1 MFSFFTGK
9 KNGAPA
15 NVNTANKAADATPNP
30 NISVRSPEEVK
41 DLESLIKTGPVTL
54 VLVHADWCG
63 HCQTYKPMW
72 SELENVPGRTANM
85 AMIHHDMVEKSP
97 TLKKAKIPGYPTVLK
112 VYQNGHI
119 EEYKGEEKGKTN
131 AVPNMRDMS
140 TMTKE
145 VTSAVVPESLTLQN
159 IANKRSKSIA
169 KAVIASAAANA
180 NPGMTAPVAK
190 NAPATANPGL
200 VGNAPNARGQLP
212 SSVNAAPPA
221 PIKAVVPGMP
231 GEPPKLIANATN
243 PGFAPSAPAPVPVKA
258 VVPGMPG
265 ELPKLDVN
273 AANPGFAPSAVSQ
286 IAQRNMLNNAGP
298 KNSLTIGAT
307 AAPNVRPQSLPIP
320 PLKGG
325 SLMHV
330 LGRALIQAGPASLL
344 FAAQQSFPTKK
355 GRGSTMRLTRKSRSK
370 SATLKGG
377 KRSSNKAIRSKTR
390 KN

>member
-15 NVNTANKAADATPNP
+15 NVNTANKAANATPNP

-72 SELENVPGRTANM
+72 SDLENVPGRTANM

-97 TLKKAKIPGYPTVLK
+97 TLKNAKIPGYPTVLK

-131 AVPNMRDMS
+131 AVPNMRDMT
-140 TMTKE
+140 TMRKE
-145 VTSAVVPESLTLQN
+145 VTSPVVPESLTLQD
-159 IANKRSKSIA
+159 IADKRSKSIA

-180 NPGMTAPVAK
+180 NPGMTVPVGK
-190 NAPATANPGL
+190 NAAATANPGL
-200 VGNAPNARGQLP
+200 VGNAPSVSVKANIPGARAQVP
-212 SSVNAAPPA
+212 SMVNAPPA
-221 PIKAVVPGMP
+221 PVKAVVPGMP
-231 GEPPKLIANATN
+231 GEPPKLPVNAT
-243 PGFAPSAPAPVPVKA
+243 
-258 VVPGMPG
+258 
-265 ELPKLDVN
+265 
-273 AANPGFAPSAVSQ
+273 NPGFAPSAVSQ
-286 IAQRNMLNNAGP
+286 IAKRNMLNNANP
-298 KNSLTIGAT
+298 RNSLTIGAT
-307 AAPNVRPQSLPIP
+307 PAPNVRPQSLPIP

>member
-9 KNGAPA
+9 KNGASA
-15 NVNTANKAADATPNP
+15 NVNTANKAANATPNP

-97 TLKKAKIPGYPTVLK
+97 TLKNAKIPGYPTVLK

-131 AVPNMRDMS
+131 AVPNMRDMP
-140 TMTKE
+140 TMRKE
-145 VTSAVVPESLTLQN
+145 ITRSVVPESLTLQN
-159 IANKRSKSIA
+159 IANKRSNSIA
-169 KAVIASAAANA
+169 KAVIASAAANS
-180 NPGMTAPVAK
+180 NPGMTVPVVR
-190 NAPATANPGL
+190 NAAATANPGL
-200 VGNAPNARGQLP
+200 VGNAPPAPVRANIPSAPVRANIPGVRNQLS
-212 SSVNAAPPA
+212 SSVNVAPQPN
-221 PIKAVVPGMP
+221 KAVVPGMP
-231 GEPPKLIANATN
+231 GQAPKLAVNAT
-243 PGFAPSAPAPVPVKA
+243 
-258 VVPGMPG
+258 
-265 ELPKLDVN
+265 
-273 AANPGFAPSAVSQ
+273 NPGFAPSAVSQ

-298 KNSLTIGAT
+298 RNSLTIGAT
-307 AAPNVRPQSLPIP
+307 PAPNVRPQSIPIP

-330 LGRALIQAGPASLL
+330 LGRALIQAGPATLL

-355 GRGSTMRLTRKSRSK
+355 GKGSTMRLTRKSRSK

-377 KRSSNKAIRSKTR
+377 KHSSKKAIRSKTR